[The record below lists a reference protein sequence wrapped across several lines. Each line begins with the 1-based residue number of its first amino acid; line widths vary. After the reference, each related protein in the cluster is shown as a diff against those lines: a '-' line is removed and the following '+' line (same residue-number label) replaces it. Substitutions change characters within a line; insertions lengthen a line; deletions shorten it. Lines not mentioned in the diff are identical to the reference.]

1 MVSNTHYI
9 ELYINR
15 KLVEL
20 ESQESLHL
28 RMNSVLFNPARTS
41 TKQAEYSFSF
51 DIPST
56 PINDKILD
64 YANNLSKIN
73 KFHARYSAQVYSD
86 GNLIFDGSLTIK
98 SYDGKDKMYNCNL
111 VNIKINTL
119 EEIFDEDVLTDVK
132 WYVDFD
138 GASTI
143 NSVNA
148 DLSTKYYFPLVSYGA
163 FQKQPLQADADDP
176 ALDKYSSIYQ
186 IDSTNKWWLSSFY
199 PSLNMLEEVKKCFE
213 WKGYTVGGDA
223 FSDPILSEIYLST
236 NLAEDYNPTYNVGN
250 QKFGRLS
257 LGVTWSGSSNP
268 HSAFEAS
275 YNGTQ
280 ELKFPYYPA
289 TDGMSSLEYNQ
300 ETSEYYFKENE
311 IELWNFSEILKTHIL
326 GAGDVTIDSASTMYD
341 LEGNYIRI
349 PADGLYK
356 ISMEG
361 TVHLTQTDDI
371 TAEQYV
377 HEWNSHT
384 TAMTSSASSKVITFH
399 PSMRITTPIE
409 IQLVKNEDDNIEL
422 IKGKNNL
429 RINDGYPDNETE
441 MGQGRLSN
449 YFNYKSC
456 FPHEQIGY
464 STITKWKQIPD
475 ASTSFWFGNL
485 GYIYEDGEYMCYDP
499 VVSPAFICG
508 MTTMGN
514 KEGGGTTAVIK
525 NGYSWSR
532 TYSERTDSWY
542 YQQGYLS
549 YSYNSTTGN
558 FEYERTNFNANSFP
572 NNPHPYFYQT
582 GPLASFKTYAMVW
595 LKKDDILN
603 LLAVRRNY
611 WCGTTQVSYS
621 CEANVHL
628 DIEAISSKNIF
639 TAQATNVGWNTPTE
653 FSNKLNL
660 MEFTNK
666 DVKVSEWLKNIQTA
680 FNLSYEMNG
689 NTVDV
694 NINKGIKKN
703 ILNAVDIDDRV
714 NSNNV
719 ESEYISYP
727 KEMSIKFK
735 IDTNEYGFK
744 ASVPLEHINDDD
756 WKNWGES
763 GYTIIKLNDDSY
775 ETSSQKT
782 NTQFSYTWYE
792 SKFYTQYTSLSEK
805 KYFTIP
811 VISKDEYFIDGYN
824 YIEMQK
830 HRGYQLSQRFWFRPK
845 TSLGLETECF
855 YIVNDYYLYQ
865 PINWNHPIPQ
875 AETVDPYGTEPML
888 NGFNLSYKDTETSI
902 ATEYFNIHPMLS
914 SNYVNVETF
923 LNPMEYIQIK
933 GGALVHFDSDLYYTS
948 EISGY
953 DPSGANPTKLKL
965 IKKT

>member
-28 RMNSVLFNPARTS
+28 RMNSVLFNPTRTS

-56 PINDKILD
+56 PNNDKILD

-73 KFHARYSAQVYSD
+73 KFHTRYSAQVYAD
-86 GNLIFDGSLTIK
+86 GSLVFDGSLTIK

-138 GASTI
+138 GANTI

-163 FQKQPLQADADDP
+163 FQKKPQEIDEDDP
-176 ALDKYSSIYQ
+176 ALNKYTSIYR
-186 IDSTNKWWLSSFY
+186 IDSSNKWWVSSFY

-250 QKFGRLS
+250 PKFGRLS

-268 HSAFEAS
+268 HDTHDSF
-275 YNGTQ
+275 YNVKQ
-280 ELKFPYYPA
+280 DLKFPYFPA
-289 TDGMSSLEYNQ
+289 TGGFYLFDYQNDTLE
-300 ETSEYYFKENE
+300 KEVE
-311 IELWNFSEILKTHIL
+311 QWNFNQILVQNML
-326 GAGDVTIDSASTMYD
+326 AAGDVTIDSASTMFD
-341 LEGNYIRI
+341 SAGGDIIINS
-349 PADGLYK
+349 DGLYK
-356 ISMEG
+356 ITMEG

-371 TAEQYV
+371 TADQYV
-377 HEWNSHT
+377 HEWDASMGTISSTAT
-384 TAMTSSASSKVITFH
+384 TKTITFH

-409 IQLVKNEDDNIEL
+409 IQLIKNEDGNIEL
-422 IKGKNNL
+422 IKGGNN
-429 RINDGYPDNETE
+429 IQIYDGYPDNETE
-441 MGQGRLSN
+441 MNKGRKSN
-449 YFNYKSC
+449 YNNYRSC
-456 FPHEQIGY
+456 FPHEKQGFPF
-464 STITKWKQIPD
+464 TTKYKQISD
-475 ASTSFWFGNL
+475 SSTSFWL
-485 GYIYEDGEYMCYDP
+485 GDIGGYVNDYGDYMCYDP

-514 KEGGGTTAVIK
+514 KDGGGTTAVIK
-525 NGYSWSR
+525 NGYSWSK

-542 YQQGYLS
+542 LQPGYMQ
-549 YSYNSTTGN
+549 YTYNTTTGE
-558 FEYERTNFNANSFP
+558 FEYVRTNFNANSFP
-572 NNPHPYFYQT
+572 NNPSPYFYQT
-582 GPLASFKTYAMVW
+582 GPLASFRVYAMVW
-595 LKKDDILN
+595 LKKNDILD
-603 LLAVRRNY
+603 LVAIRRNY
-611 WCGTTQVSYS
+611 YCGSTHVSYS

-628 DIEAISSKNIF
+628 DIEAISPKNIF

-653 FSNKLNL
+653 FPKKLNL

-666 DVKVSEWLKNIQTA
+666 DVKISEWLKNIQTA

-703 ILNAVDIDDRV
+703 ILNAVNIDDRV
-714 NSNNV
+714 NSNEV

-735 IDTNEYGFK
+735 IDADEYGFK
-744 ASVPLEHINDDD
+744 ASVPPEHINDDD

-763 GYTIIKLNDDSY
+763 GYTVIKLNDDSY

-830 HRGYQLSQRFWFRPK
+830 HRGFQLSQRFWFRPK

-855 YIVNDYYLYQ
+855 YLENDYDLIQ
-865 PINWNHPIPQ
+865 PINWNHPIP
-875 AETVDPYGTEPML
+875 EPKKVDPYGTEPML

-902 ATEYFNIHPMLS
+902 ATEYFNIHPMLA

-965 IKKT
+965 IKKI